1 MKRLVLI
8 DGHALLHRAYH
19 AFPKTLTTRS
29 GELVNAVYG
38 FNRIL
43 LSTLKELKPDYL
55 IVTVDLPEPN
65 FRHKEFVGYQAQRP
79 KTDNELI
86 SQIERVYETVEAFN
100 IPILSCKGY
109 EADDVIGTLSAQAE
123 KKKIETIIVTGD
135 KDIMQLTTSKTKLF
149 VPERGSSRMK
159 MYAPKDVEAYLGIKP
174 SQIIDYK
181 GLVGDPSDNY
191 PGVLGIGPKTAVKLL
206 REYKTFEEVY
216 KNLDKINPNTAE
228 KLKEGRESGFLSL
241 KLAKIIRDIPVKLSL
256 KKAKLKDYN
265 PEKVE
270 ELYKELGFKSLLKSL
285 PGAEEEPKDTQMSLI

>member
-43 LSTLKELKPDYL
+43 LSTLKELEPDYL
-55 IVTVDLPEPN
+55 IVAVDLPEPN

-123 KKKIETIIVTGD
+123 KNKIETIIVTGD
-135 KDIMQLTTSKTKLF
+135 KDIMQLATSKTKLF
-149 VPERGSSRMK
+149 VPERGSSKMR
-159 MYAPKDVEAYLGIKP
+159 MYASKDVEGYLGIKP

-191 PGVLGIGPKTAVKLL
+191 PGIPGIGPKTAVKLL
-206 REYKTFEEVY
+206 KEYKTFKEIY
-216 KNLDKINPNTAE
+216 KNLDKINPNIAE
-228 KLKEGRESGFLSL
+228 KLREGKTSGLLSR

-256 KKAKLKDYN
+256 KKAKLKDYD

-270 ELYKELGFKSLLKSL
+270 NLYNELGFKSLLKSL
-285 PGAEEEPKDTQMSLI
+285 PKAEEEAKDTQMSLI